1 MDGWKDVV
9 RDGSKGNSSG
19 EAEPAIPDVEN
30 GVESINGGEN
40 IPKARRIEGD
50 YKMASMEG
58 RSPGTQRLFQ
68 AGRSWVTEGSAD
80 GRSPE

>member
-1 MDGWKDVV
+1 MDDWKDIVW
-9 RDGSKGNSSG
+9 DGSKGNSSG

-30 GVESINGGEN
+30 GVEAVNGSGSVPKTGRIKGED
-40 IPKARRIEGD
+40 E
-50 YKMASMEG
+50 MTSMEG